1 MASVAKRPTRIARA
15 KKRGVMRIYVDAD
28 SCPVKEEIYRVAKR
42 YELEVTL
49 VAATWLRTPPEPWI
63 HMEVVKDTG
72 GLDAADDWIVD
83 RVGPDDIVV
92 TDDIILASRCL
103 QKDCRA
109 LSPRGRAFTAE
120 SIGDALANREL
131 MANLREIGAVTG
143 GPAGFAKSDRSAFLQ
158 QLDNMVNT
166 PRRRGSSTP
175 PR

>member
-1 MASVAKRPTRIARA
+1 
-15 KKRGVMRIYVDAD
+15 MRIYVDAD
-28 SCPVKEEIYRVAKR
+28 SCPVKDEIYRVAQR
-42 YELEVTL
+42 YGLEVTL
-49 VAATWLRTPPEPWI
+49 VAGAWLRTPPEPWI

-83 RVGPDDIVV
+83 RVGMGDIVV
-92 TDDIILASRCL
+92 TDDIVLASRCI

-131 MANLREIGAVTG
+131 MANLREVGAITG
-143 GPAGFAKSDRSAFLQ
+143 GPAGFTKADRSAFLQ
-158 QLDNMVNT
+158 QLDNAVNSL
-166 PRRRGSSTP
+166 RRRRSSTP

>member
-1 MASVAKRPTRIARA
+1 
-15 KKRGVMRIYVDAD
+15 MRIYVDAD
-28 SCPVKEEIYRVAKR
+28 SCPVKDEIYRVAQR
-42 YELEVTL
+42 YGLEVTL
-49 VAATWLRTPPEPWI
+49 VAGAWLRTPPESWI

-83 RVGPDDIVV
+83 RVGMGDIVV
-92 TDDIILASRCL
+92 TDDIVLASRCL

-131 MANLREIGAVTG
+131 MANLREVGAVTG
-143 GPAGFAKSDRSAFLQ
+143 GPAGFTKSDRSAFLQ
-158 QLDNMVNT
+158 QLDNTVNVLK
-166 PRRRGSSTP
+166 RRRSSTP